1 MAFVVPAQGA
11 SPQADLAAKTAQA
24 KALQAKIDANNNQ
37 ADTLDEQLVQ
47 AQDAVAQAN
56 SQIATTERG
65 IASAQAN
72 TARLR
77 VELGGRAAT
86 LYMGAGNVDPFQIDA
101 TDVRELGSRAQYS
114 AAAAQQDQ
122 NLLDQLRI
130 SQEQLG
136 IQEKTLVA
144 QKSQAQT
151 HQSTVEAAQ
160 KDLQDLTRQQQQLLG
175 QVKGQMATLVKQV
188 QQEQAAAA
196 QAAARARVQRFS
208 NSGGGTGGGDTGI
221 APGPLPAP
229 SGGAAAAIAYAQAQ
243 LGKPYIYAGT
253 GPAGYD
259 CSGLTMMA
267 WAAGGVAMAHGS
279 QSQYDS
285 FPKVPISQLQPGDL
299 VFFGVSGPANHHVG
313 LYVGGGTMI
322 EAPHT
327 GAFVRY
333 SSIYRPDLVPLGSR
347 P

>member
-1 MAFVVPAQGA
+1 LAFVVPAQGA

-24 KALQAKIDANNNQ
+24 KALQAKIDANTSR
-37 ADTLDEQLVQ
+37 ADDLDEQLVQ

-77 VELGGRAAT
+77 VELGGRAAK

-101 TDVRELGSRAQYS
+101 TDVRELGARAQYS

-144 QKSQAQT
+144 QKSEAQS
-151 HQSTVEAAQ
+151 HQNSVEAAQ
-160 KDLQDLTRQQQQLLG
+160 TELQNLTNQQQQLLG

-188 QQEQAAAA
+188 QQEQAAAQ
-196 QAAARARVQRFS
+196 QAAARARFS
-208 NSGGGTGGGDTGI
+208 QPSAGGHGVYVDPGTI
-221 APGPLPAP
+221 PAP
-229 SGGAAAAIAYAQAQ
+229 SGGAAAAVSYAYAQ
-243 LGKPYIYAGT
+243 LGKPYIYAGV

-267 WAAGGVAMAHGS
+267 WAQGGVAMAHGS

-285 FPKVPISQLQPGDL
+285 FPHVPISQLQPGDL

-313 LYVGGGTMI
+313 LVVGGGMMI
-322 EAPHT
+322 DAPHT
-327 GAFVRY
+327 GAYVEKVSY
-333 SSIYRPDLVPLGSR
+333 MRPDLVPLGSR